1 VRVGRGAREDGATAC
16 TTRFEVG
23 RSEGGEGSGCWE
35 GRALVG
41 NGIEERWDENEE
53 GIGTKKP
60 TESDLRRLTYSL
72 EKNSYA
78 K

>member
-1 VRVGRGAREDGATAC
+1 ML
-16 TTRFEVG
+16 
-23 RSEGGEGSGCWE
+23 GGG
-35 GRALVG
+35 ALVG

-60 TESDLRRLTYSL
+60 TKSDPRRLTYSP

>member
-1 VRVGRGAREDGATAC
+1 VAC
-16 TTRFEVG
+16 TTRFEVKRG
-23 RSEGGEGSGCWE
+23 EGDEGGGCWE

-60 TESDLRRLTYSL
+60 MESDPRGLTYSP
-72 EKNSYA
+72 EKNTYA